1 MEVVCLV
8 RGFHR
13 QAAATVTAG
22 ALGYYGPFGEVMVA
36 VMPGGAPVAHGC
48 WTRPMPCGEA
58 DASAFCT
65 SAVAAIEVGHNTGAL
80 PALQVHSD
88 KNCQRCIQKEAGV
101 FTPSQIMTCLAPIQY
116 STVYSIS
123 RIQPVDRKT
132 KKQREKEKKR
142 KKITKKHV
150 RSVTF
155 LIFCLSGAPSVG
167 VVEAVIFE
175 HVGHDEPCRLGA

>member
-48 WTRPMPCGEA
+48 WTRPMSCGEA

-65 SAVAAIEVGHNTGAL
+65 SAVAEIEVGHNTGAL
-80 PALQVHSD
+80 L
-88 KNCQRCIQKEAGV
+88 AGHIWLP
-101 FTPSQIMTCLAPIQY
+101 TRT
-116 STVYSIS
+116 
-123 RIQPVDRKT
+123 
-132 KKQREKEKKR
+132 
-142 KKITKKHV
+142 
-150 RSVTF
+150 
-155 LIFCLSGAPSVG
+155 
-167 VVEAVIFE
+167 
-175 HVGHDEPCRLGA
+175 